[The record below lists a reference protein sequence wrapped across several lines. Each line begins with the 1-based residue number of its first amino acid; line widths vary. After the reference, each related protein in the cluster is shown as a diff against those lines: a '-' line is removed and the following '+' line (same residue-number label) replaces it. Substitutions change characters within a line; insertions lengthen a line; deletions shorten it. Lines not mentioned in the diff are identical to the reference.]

1 MAKAIIRTAKIS
13 SGGGISGSLSHNYRE
28 RKTLNADMK
37 KTQFNSHD
45 INSMT
50 DAKNAIMEKI
60 PLDHRKNAVLCIE
73 YLITASPDFFT
84 SKLKEDHFFEQSKRW
99 LEERHGVDNVVTTS
113 IHRDETTPH
122 MIAYVVPL
130 SWNEKKKKDTL
141 NARNFLGGREKLS
154 EMQTSFHKK
163 VEYLGLER
171 GTHKSTASHTSIKD
185 FYSKIENP
193 TPKLSDVAKSIDI
206 PESKIFESKSVY
218 GKRVADTVWNKACD
232 NLENIY
238 LKSSVSDYSKLE
250 NKNTELNN
258 NISRLN
264 NIIGELKSEIKK
276 IKHENLR
283 TTEIVKKINSLP
295 ENKINAFNKVLDKT
309 IEENNIN
316 RFKEFVNI
324 RPTVNK
330 GKINNSAENMNN
342 SRGFTR

>member
-1 MAKAIIRTAKIS
+1 
-13 SGGGISGSLSHNYRE
+13 
-28 RKTLNADMK
+28 
-37 KTQFNSHD
+37 
-45 INSMT
+45 
-50 DAKNAIMEKI
+50 
-60 PLDHRKNAVLCIE
+60 
-73 YLITASPDFFT
+73 
-84 SKLKEDHFFEQSKRW
+84 
-99 LEERHGVDNVVTTS
+99 
-113 IHRDETTPH
+113 
-122 MIAYVVPL
+122 
-130 SWNEKKKKDTL
+130 
-141 NARNFLGGREKLS
+141 
-154 EMQTSFHKK
+154 
-163 VEYLGLER
+163 
-171 GTHKSTASHTSIKD
+171 
-185 FYSKIENP
+185 
-193 TPKLSDVAKSIDI
+193 KSIDI